1 MTCLQCFL
9 LNNAQT
15 TQNPTQD
22 EKVTGKFVKYKYS
35 ECSLQMK
42 RLISSWNYS
51 QLNIRGKTFINV
63 SLYLYYQFYRDP
75 RKSLARNGKIPCSN
89 KPSRSKKVFRVC
101 DILVFLVGSSILDLI
116 GFLLMFFTIFIVTLW
131 ICNSEKV
138 STELCICSF
147 YQKWRLIIILF
158 LLFLIIFKRLID
170 ILLNFFLLKNIRNKF
185 MSVTLRFW
193 NILIQA
199 IKYNNHMTEHTC
211 LGWLKCK
218 YFIYI
223 FEAIF
228 FADNQI
234 FQSAPNLA
242 LDYCNQLKTIQHSK
256 SY

>member
-1 MTCLQCFL
+1 
-9 LNNAQT
+9 
-15 TQNPTQD
+15 
-22 EKVTGKFVKYKYS
+22 
-35 ECSLQMK
+35 
-42 RLISSWNYS
+42 
-51 QLNIRGKTFINV
+51 
-63 SLYLYYQFYRDP
+63 
-75 RKSLARNGKIPCSN
+75 
-89 KPSRSKKVFRVC
+89 
-101 DILVFLVGSSILDLI
+101 
-116 GFLLMFFTIFIVTLW
+116 MFFTIFIVTLW

-218 YFIYI
+218 YFIHI